1 MKVLLFPLAA
11 VPSADAFIFLV
22 GAGDTIRRK
31 QKNPAIAA
39 GFGVCIG
46 FSFLNSVTTFKDGAG
61 CKFQTNMV

>member
-46 FSFLNSVTTFKDGAG
+46 FSFLNSVTAFTEGAG
-61 CKFQTNMV
+61 CKLLPNAV